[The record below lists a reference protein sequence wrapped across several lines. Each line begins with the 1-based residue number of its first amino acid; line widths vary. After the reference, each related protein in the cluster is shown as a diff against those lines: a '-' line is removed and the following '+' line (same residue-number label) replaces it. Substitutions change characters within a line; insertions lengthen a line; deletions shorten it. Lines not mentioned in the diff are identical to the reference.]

1 MSSISVS
8 EARGSMVQAQNVM
21 RLLEKAC
28 ATLRFMG
35 TIEFGD
41 PTQPGSRDGYILL
54 FIPKEKSNGK
64 FGTRFLTITE
74 RDNLFED
81 IYACIIVRV
90 NEAGGIDY
98 NFMDSADLSRLDK
111 ETIIEMN
118 NIKTTSSKADSA
130 EQHFWFLQRILTVGG
145 IFRI

>member
-1 MSSISVS
+1 MSSVS

-35 TIEFGD
+35 TIEFDD

-64 FGTRFLTITE
+64 FGTRFLAITE

-90 NEAGGIDY
+90 NEAGGIDKLPTARSGY
-98 NFMDSADLSRLDK
+98 RSVRYMVEDTIVLD
-111 ETIIEMN
+111 
-118 NIKTTSSKADSA
+118 DYDD
-130 EQHFWFLQRILTVGG
+130 
-145 IFRI
+145 

>member
-21 RLLEKAC
+21 RLLEKVC
-28 ATLRFMG
+28 VTLRFMG
-35 TIEFGD
+35 TIEFSD

-64 FGTRFLTITE
+64 FGTRFLTIIE
-74 RDNLFED
+74 RDNLFDD

-90 NEAGGIDY
+90 NEAGGIDKLPTARSGY
-98 NFMDSADLSRLDK
+98 RSVRHVVEEPSVLD
-111 ETIIEMN
+111 
-118 NIKTTSSKADSA
+118 D
-130 EQHFWFLQRILTVGG
+130 RDDD
-145 IFRI
+145 

>member
-35 TIEFGD
+35 TIEFSD

-64 FGTRFLTITE
+64 FGTRFLTIIE
-74 RDNLFED
+74 RDTLFED
-81 IYACIIVRV
+81 IYSCVIVRV
-90 NEAGGIDY
+90 QEAGGVEKLPTV
-98 NFMDSADLSRLDK
+98 NFTQHSVRHMVEDTIVLD
-111 ETIIEMN
+111 
-118 NIKTTSSKADSA
+118 D
-130 EQHFWFLQRILTVGG
+130 HDD
-145 IFRI
+145 